1 MADIYGVDAY
11 APKEVAERVEKVGV
25 TKARLPFLSQIT
37 LGILGGGFIGFGAL
51 YYTLVI
57 SDSSMGFA
65 ASRLLGGFA
74 FSLGLILVVIAGAEL
89 FTGNNLLVM
98 AWTSR
103 EISTRELLRNWAVIW
118 CANFV
123 GAAGLALLVVLLNH
137 DAMNGGAIGVQ
148 AVKIAAAKT
157 SLPFGEALVKG
168 ILCNT
173 LVCLAVWLAMAGR
186 TVVDKVV
193 ALVMPV
199 SAFVAAGFEHSV
211 ANMYFISLGLMLKDS
226 TALPETVYSSNLTA
240 LGFAQNL
247 VPVTLGNLIGGVVFV
262 ALAYYIVYRRR
273 VVGEHRL
280 SRGWTLARL
289 AGVMGM
295 MAK

>member
-1 MADIYGVDAY
+1 M
-11 APKEVAERVEKVGV
+11 
-25 TKARLPFLSQIT
+25 
-37 LGILGGGFIGFGAL
+37 
-51 YYTLVI
+51 
-57 SDSSMGFA
+57 
-65 ASRLLGGFA
+65 
-74 FSLGLILVVIAGAEL
+74 
-89 FTGNNLLVM
+89 
-98 AWTSR
+98 
-103 EISTRELLRNWAVIW
+103 
-118 CANFV
+118 
-123 GAAGLALLVVLLNH
+123 GAAGLALLVVLSNH

-193 ALVMPV
+193 AVVMPV

-226 TALPETVYSSNLTA
+226 TALPEAVNTASLTP

-247 VPVTLGNLIGGVVFV
+247 VPVTLGNIIGGAVFV

-273 VVGEHRL
+273 MVEGHRL
-280 SRGWTLARL
+280 SRERALARL
-289 AGVMGM
+289 AGAMGTM
-295 MAK
+295 VK